1 MECLAQS
8 LRPRRPPCSP
18 STRDTSD
25 TLWTCLSAVAP
36 NAKRSN
42 HAFAFRA
49 YLPGVTVSIRVM
61 TAGQGYR
68 YLLNSVVV
76 GDGDR
81 DAATALTRY
90 YEQSGT
96 PPGRWHGSGLRGLEH
111 PIEPGEEVSEQQLKR
126 LLGHGQDPV
135 TGAQLGRPFRAFAS
149 EGERVQARTD
159 KLPESLTAAERAA
172 ETARIRAEEAAKPRV
187 APVAGFDLTF
197 SVPKSVS
204 TLWAVSDAG
213 TQALIAEAHHAAMGD
228 VLGLIEHDVAMTRVG
243 AAGPRGAV
251 AQVEVRGVLATAYDH
266 YDSRSAD
273 PQLHTHLVVAN
284 RVQAV
289 RDGKWRTLD
298 SRALHNAVTG
308 LSEHYNALLSDHL
321 VRALGAAWE
330 ARERGPG
337 RSTAWEIA
345 GVPQEL
351 MDAFSSRTRD
361 LEEVKERL
369 VAEYVAQHGRQ
380 PSKKVLWQIRQR
392 ATLETRPEKEHH
404 SLAELTDQW
413 RHRAQAYVGDDP
425 VAWARRMLHDSESEP
440 LLRVD
445 DLPAE
450 TIAELAEVVL
460 AAVADRRS
468 TWRRWN
474 LHAEAVR
481 QSMPWRF
488 ASAQDRNQIV
498 TMITDAAEQAS
509 LVLTTPELASTPE
522 RFVRSDGSSA
532 LRPRNAT
539 VYSSADILA
548 AEDRLLAA
556 SRERTAPTVPLEAI
570 EHAAR
575 TPARSDDPVLSA
587 DQEQAVSKIAVSG
600 RVLDVLVGPA
610 GAGKTASMRALRR
623 AWESQHGAGSV
634 VGLAPSAAAAAVLA
648 EDLDIQTENTAK
660 WLFEHHRDAWN
671 LQAGQLMI
679 VDEASL
685 AGTLALD
692 QITAH
697 AAAVGAKVLLV
708 GDPQQL
714 SAVDAGGAFGLIVRD
729 RSDAPRLF
737 ELHRFRNEW
746 EKRASLGLRVGD
758 TDVVDEYI
766 VHDRVHD
773 GAFESV
779 LEQAYLAWKADQD
792 DGKRSLLIAET
803 TDTVSTLNARARTDR
818 IVAGEVADEP
828 GIGLHDGNRAS
839 LGDIVVSR
847 RNDRRLALG
856 RGWVKNGD
864 RWIVTGTRE
873 DGSVTVRRERS
884 RWRTTITLPAEY
896 AATDLELGYA
906 TTAYR
911 AQGSTVDTAHAIVH
925 SPEMTRESLYVS
937 MTRGKEANHV
947 YVATDQ
953 AHLETHQYHDDL
965 EMSARSVLYG
975 ILQHTG
981 TELSAHETIEQEQ
994 EDASSLWQLAAEYET
1009 IAVEA
1014 QAHRWVTV
1022 LAEAGLTN
1030 EQLDSIT
1037 DADSFGVLSAELRR
1051 LEATGHRVDQLLQS
1065 VASAGRLDGVE
1076 DIGSL
1081 LRYRVT
1087 RLAEQYQPT
1096 PPPQPGLIAGLVP
1109 RAAAHALNPD
1119 DRTALLEREELMEQR
1134 ARAVLERAREHRELW
1149 LEELPEPFEPAQAE
1163 ALIVIAAYRDRW
1175 RVTTRTP
1182 LGPAPDNDAQRIDYQ
1197 RAQANLDLLLDID
1210 ETEASTRPG
1219 PSPSRDRPHL

>member
-1 MECLAQS
+1 
-8 LRPRRPPCSP
+8 
-18 STRDTSD
+18 
-25 TLWTCLSAVAP
+25 
-36 NAKRSN
+36 
-42 HAFAFRA
+42 
-49 YLPGVTVSIRVM
+49 M

-96 PPGRWHGSGLRGLEH
+96 PPGRWCGLGLAGLER
-111 PIEPGEEVSEQQLKR
+111 PVEAGSEVSEEQLKR

-135 TGAQLGRPFRAFAS
+135 TGTQLGRPFRSFAS
-149 EGERVQARTD
+149 ESERVQARVGR
-159 KLPESLTAAERAA
+159 LPDSLSVGERAA
-172 ETARIRAEEAAKPRV
+172 ETVRIETEEAAKPRV

-213 TQALIAEAHHAAMGD
+213 TQVLIAQAHHSAMRDVLALIER
-228 VLGLIEHDVAMTRVG
+228 DVAMTRVG

-251 AQVEVRGVLATAYDH
+251 AQVEVRGLLATAYDH
-266 YDSRSAD
+266 YDSRSSD
-273 PQLHTHLVVAN
+273 PQLHTHLVIAN

-308 LSEHYNALLSDHL
+308 LSEHYNAVLSDHL
-321 VRALGAAWE
+321 ARALDAGWE

-351 MDAFSSRTRD
+351 MDTFSSRTRD
-361 LEEVKERL
+361 IEEVKDRL
-369 VAEYVAQHGRQ
+369 VAEYVAKHGRQ
-380 PSKKVLWQIRQR
+380 PPKQVLWQIRQQ

-404 SLAELTDQW
+404 SLAELTARW
-413 RHRAQAYVGDDP
+413 RERATSHVGDDP
-425 VAWARRMLHDSESEP
+425 VAWARQMLRDAEAEP
-440 LLRVD
+440 LLRAD

-450 TIAELAEVVL
+450 TIAKLADVVV
-460 AAVADRRS
+460 AMVADRRS

-488 ASAQDRNQIV
+488 ASARDRDQIV
-498 TMITDAAEQAS
+498 RMITDAAEHAS
-509 LVLTTPELASTPE
+509 LALTPPELASTPE
-522 RFVRSDGSSA
+522 RFQRSDGSSA
-532 LRPRNAT
+532 FRPRNTT

-548 AEDRLLAA
+548 AEDRLLVA
-556 SRERTAPTVPLEAI
+556 SRDRAAPTVPLEVI

-575 TPARSDDPVLSA
+575 SPARRGDPVLSP

-610 GAGKTASMRALRR
+610 GAGKTSTMSVLRR
-623 AWESQHGAGSV
+623 AWEEQHGAGTV
-634 VGLAPSAAAAAVLA
+634 VGLAPSAAAAAVLGD
-648 EDLDIQTENTAK
+648 DLDIQTENTAK
-660 WLFEHHRDAWN
+660 WLFEHRRGAWN
-671 LQAGQLMI
+671 LKPGQLLI

-692 QITAH
+692 QLTTH
-697 AAAVGAKVLLV
+697 ATQVGAKVLLV

-729 RSDAPRLF
+729 RPDAPRLL
-737 ELHRFRNEW
+737 ELHRFRHEW

-758 TDVVDEYI
+758 TDVIEDYI
-766 VHDRVHD
+766 GHDRVHD
-773 GAFESV
+773 GAFETI
-779 LEQAYLAWKADQD
+779 LEQAYLAWKSDRD

-803 TDTVSTLNARARTDR
+803 TDTVATLNSRARTDR
-818 IVAGEVADEP
+818 IAAGEVTDEP
-828 GIGLHDGNRAS
+828 GVGLHDGNRAS
-839 LGDIVVSR
+839 AGDVVVTR
-847 RNDRRLALG
+847 RNERRLALG
-856 RGWVKNGD
+856 RSWVKNGD

-873 DGSVTVRRERS
+873 DGSVTVRREQS
-884 RWRTTITLPAEY
+884 WWRTTITLPAEY
-896 AATDLELGYA
+896 VATDLELGYA

-953 AHLETHQYHDDL
+953 THLETHQHRDDL

-981 TELSAHETIEQEQ
+981 TEISAHETIEQEQ
-994 EDASSLWQLAAEYET
+994 DDASSLWQLAAEYET

-1014 QAHRWVTV
+1014 QAHRWITI
-1022 LAEAGLTN
+1022 LADAGLT
-1030 EQLDSIT
+1030 EDQLDALT

-1051 LEATGHRVDQLLQS
+1051 LEATGHRVDQLLAT
-1065 VASAGRLDGVE
+1065 VTNAGRLEGGGGHRFSTAV
-1076 DIGSL
+1076 SS
-1081 LRYRVT
+1081 
-1087 RLAEQYQPT
+1087 
-1096 PPPQPGLIAGLVP
+1096 
-1109 RAAAHALNPD
+1109 HAPC
-1119 DRTALLEREELMEQR
+1119 
-1134 ARAVLERAREHRELW
+1134 RAVSAHPATASRPDRRAHPTRRRHHA
-1149 LEELPEPFEPAQAE
+1149 EP
-1163 ALIVIAAYRDRW
+1163 R
-1175 RVTTRTP
+1175 
-1182 LGPAPDNDAQRIDYQ
+1182 
-1197 RAQANLDLLLDID
+1197 
-1210 ETEASTRPG
+1210 
-1219 PSPSRDRPHL
+1219 RPHRADRA